1 MTATKLMVAGHS
13 FTLAG
18 SSIIG
23 ASKATQVPAAVE
35 FARQWAE
42 VFGIA
47 GVCFGFIFYII
58 NYIRQQKHQKKMF
71 DEVKRSNLRMEEI
84 ALRKNDD

>member
-1 MTATKLMVAGHS
+1 MVAGHS

-18 SSIIG
+18 SSLAIG
-23 ASKATQVPAAVE
+23 ASKAQQVPAAVE

-47 GVCFGFIFYII
+47 GVCVGIIFYIV
-58 NYIRQQKHQKKMF
+58 NYIRQQKHQSKMF
-71 DEVKRSNLRMEEI
+71 EEEKRSNLRMEAI
-84 ALRKNDD
+84 AAGEQDD